1 MNISLTLGSVA
12 ALFGTMLILALVPS
26 MSVITVSAR
35 SAAFGF
41 AHGASTALGVV
52 VGDVVFIL
60 IAILGLAAIAES
72 VDWLLIGLRYFG
84 GVYLV
89 WLGIQLFR
97 SRSSGCEDDS
107 SATASLVSSFM
118 AGFLLTLGDQKAI
131 LFYLVFFPA
140 FVDISQLTS
149 VDAAIIVGIAV
160 ISVGGAKL
168 GYAFAADR
176 VSLLPSESAQR
187 VVSKA
192 AAALL
197 ISVGVVLLLKS

>member
-187 VVSKA
+187 VVSKS

-197 ISVGVVLLLKS
+197 ISVGVFLLLKS

>member
-97 SRSSGCEDDS
+97 FRSSGCEDDS

-149 VDAAIIVGIAV
+149 VDAAIIVGIAA

-176 VSLLPSESAQR
+176 VSLLPSESAQG

-192 AAALL
+192 AAVLL
-197 ISVGVVLLLKS
+197 ISVGVFLLLKS